1 MPSRAMEMRRDEILS
16 LLEANR
22 EALGRFGVGSLHLFG
37 SAARDETGEG
47 SDVDLL
53 VRYEASPSFSD
64 FMKLRIFL
72 EDLLGTEVDLVTD
85 NGLRE
90 RVRPHVEREAIRVA

>member
-1 MPSRAMEMRRDEILS
+1 MRRDEILS

-22 EALGRFGVGSLHLFG
+22 DAIGRFGVDSLHLFG
-37 SAARDETGEG
+37 SAARDEAGAS
-47 SDVDLL
+47 SDIDLL
-53 VRYEASPSFSD
+53 VGFESSPSFSD

-72 EDLLGTEVDLVTD
+72 EDLFGTDVDLVTQ

-90 RVRPHVEREAIRVA
+90 RVRPYVEREAIRVA